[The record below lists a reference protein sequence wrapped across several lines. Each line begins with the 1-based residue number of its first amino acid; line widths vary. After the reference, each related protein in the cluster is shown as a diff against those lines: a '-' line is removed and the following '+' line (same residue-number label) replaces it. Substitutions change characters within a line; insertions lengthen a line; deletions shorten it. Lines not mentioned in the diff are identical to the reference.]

1 MAEPPEPTSRRR
13 LGTPTLSALVVANMV
28 GAGVFTTSGFALADL
43 GTPGLVM
50 AAWAVGGGLAL
61 MGALSYGALA
71 ARLAE
76 SGGEYLF
83 LSRTIHP
90 LAGFLAGW
98 VSLWAGFTGAIAFA
112 AEALQ
117 VYVAAWVPEG
127 VPLDLVGSA
136 AIVLAGAVHTVGL
149 RSGAW
154 LQNTAVAVKL
164 ALLAAFFVLAWS
176 ALPESTPPVAGA
188 GFALGP
194 FVVSLMW
201 ISLSYSGWNAAVY
214 IGGEARDA
222 ERTLPRSLLL
232 GTLVVTALY
241 LGLNWV
247 FVHSAPVEELAG
259 QQDIAA
265 VAAAALGGVRLESVV
280 RGVIVVALFTS
291 VSSMVMIGPRVYARM
306 AEDGLF
312 PRLFAFK
319 GEVPSAAIWL
329 QVALSVAVL
338 WASGLRAQLS
348 NLGWI
353 LSLFTAITVIGLIR
367 LRLREGPE
375 RVPVPGWPW
384 VPGLFALAVL
394 VLTAIMAVVATA
406 ELLPAG
412 VVLATGAVAYA
423 WFGRA
428 VR

>member
-1 MAEPPEPTSRRR
+1 
-13 LGTPTLSALVVANMV
+13 V
-28 GAGVFTTSGFALADL
+28 G
-43 GTPGLVM
+43 
-50 AAWAVGGGLAL
+50 
-61 MGALSYGALA
+61 
-71 ARLAE
+71 
-76 SGGEYLF
+76 
-83 LSRTIHP
+83 
-90 LAGFLAGW
+90 
-98 VSLWAGFTGAIAFA
+98 
-112 AEALQ
+112 
-117 VYVAAWVPEG
+117 
-127 VPLDLVGSA
+127 
-136 AIVLAGAVHTVGL
+136 
-149 RSGAW
+149 
-154 LQNTAVAVKL
+154 
-164 ALLAAFFVLAWS
+164 WS
-176 ALPESTPPVAGA
+176 ALPEAPSPVAG
-188 GFALGP
+188 GSFALGP

-222 ERTLPRSLLL
+222 ERTLPRSLLF

-241 LGLNWV
+241 LGLNWI
-247 FVHSAPVEELAG
+247 FVHAAPVERLAG

-265 VAAAALGGVRLESVV
+265 VAAGALGGPRLESVV
-280 RGVIVVALFTS
+280 RGVLVVALFTS

-312 PRLFAFK
+312 PRLFAFD

-329 QVALSVAVL
+329 QVTLSVAVL

-375 RVPVPGWPW
+375 RVRVPGWPI
-384 VPGLFALAVL
+384 VPGLFVGAVL
-394 VLTAIMAVVATA
+394 VLTGIMATVATA

-423 WFGRA
+423 WFGRRA
-428 VR
+428 ARSPRRPN